1 MTKKNKVKL
10 ADFGLSSHMKEG
22 QFMSS
27 FRGTIRY
34 ADPEILKKK
43 DYSAEVADIWA
54 CGVVLYCLIC
64 GNMPFED
71 DVLGQLFK
79 KVVMCDYSLPDDIS

>member
-1 MTKKNKVKL
+1 
-10 ADFGLSSHMKEG
+10 
-22 QFMSS
+22 MSS

-54 CGVVLYCLIC
+54 CGIVLYCLIC
-64 GNMPFED
+64 GNLPFED
-71 DVLGQLFK
+71 DILG
-79 KVVMCDYSLPDDIS
+79 